1 MDPAFAKASARQACD
16 CAGVCGVVLSEAVT
30 LAPFLVGVLALAVLA
45 LRTPQVWRLRG
56 IDALGVGVLAGVA
69 TLSLTA
75 TLFSSFQRLTGTTWS
90 AGLAVMAAG
99 LLLVKSSGDAEAQPP
114 GFTAGQWLLLLI
126 PTVFVGYEQ
135 FVSPVAR
142 FDDLI
147 HYAARAGYWHVNQSV
162 FPFESHNDRHSVF
175 PYAGDLL
182 FAFGVFTARSELI
195 GRMLLFLC
203 YPITLVMIA
212 GMLRERAVPVS
223 IAIGAAW
230 IVGVTPL
237 IRNTAIGVK
246 PDQWGLVFALIA
258 INAVWSYW
266 ESGTT
271 IAQRTRQTI
280 VLFGAVCAAIA
291 VKLTFLL
298 LAPLTLFSLIA
309 RLPRR
314 SWLWAACTIPCWA
327 IAFGLAVSLPY
338 NKRQH
343 GGWLGSPAMTAAH
356 QREPGAAVALR
367 HLARLPFVIV
377 GVPFIPTEGLR
388 QKTEATLR
396 AAADRVGATSPIP
409 LEDPIAPWPG
419 MFVPE
424 VTRFDYKFSLLWFFI
439 GMAALASIVKSK
451 QLLAHPD
458 GRRAVVTLLIG
469 AGFVVG
475 VAVTVRWQTY
485 SWVPE
490 RFIVAGMVIAFVGA
504 AWLWYLTL
512 WDTKY
517 VGTVAVMMAAFH
529 ALPFLNMTRVSL
541 VQSPRQVAENMHK
554 WYPLGNAALAVQPG
568 SRVLLF
574 ASQDGTDY
582 LMFHP
587 AYGYPTKVYP
597 WGKAPFSATAFAK
610 ALLETQADTVVFE
623 RPDRLRFGWQ
633 PDVAADIA
641 VAPFIDF
648 LENHTSFRPRVGRGP
663 SLIYVRQE

>member
-1 MDPAFAKASARQACD
+1 M
-16 CAGVCGVVLSEAVT
+16 CGVVLSEAVT

-56 IDALGVGVLAGVA
+56 IGALGVGVLAGVA
-69 TLSLTA
+69 ALSLTA

-258 INAVWSYW
+258 INAIWSYW

-271 IAQRTRQTI
+271 IAQRTRQTV

-409 LEDPIAPWPG
+409 PEDPIAPWPG

-475 VAVTVRWQTY
+475 VAVTVRWQTN

-517 VGTVAVMMAAFH
+517 VATVAVMMAAFH

-541 VQSPRQVAENMHK
+541 VQSPREVAENMHG

>member
-69 TLSLTA
+69 ALSLTA

-258 INAVWSYW
+258 INAIWSYW

-271 IAQRTRQTI
+271 IAQRTRQTV

-409 LEDPIAPWPG
+409 PEDPIAPWPG

-439 GMAALASIVKSK
+439 VTAALASIVKSK

-475 VAVTVRWQTY
+475 VAVTVRWQTN

-541 VQSPRQVAENMHK
+541 VQSPRQVAENMHG